1 MNQMKLEGL
10 ALLAAIFLASACTV
24 SKQYS
29 RPKAPVPAT
38 WPAAA
43 EVQEAG
49 RPPGA
54 REPQELSWE
63 DFFTSEKLR
72 RVIRVALENNRDLRM
87 AALNVDKVQAWYRIQ
102 SAQLYPAVNASATA
116 DVYRLP
122 EKMSKNGEA
131 ETVGQL
137 VVGLGAASWELD
149 LFGRIRS
156 LKSQAL
162 EQYLA
167 SIEARSA
174 TQIAL
179 VAAVAGSYFA
189 LAADRESLRLSH
201 ATLDAQQVSYS
212 LILRSREMGIASDL
226 DLRQAETQVEA
237 ARAEIARYNGR
248 VALDENAL
256 NLLAGAAIPS
266 ELLPDQ
272 LDSEHALR
280 EITAGM
286 SSDVLLRRPDIL
298 MAEHQLKAA
307 YANIGAAR
315 AAFFPRI
322 ALTAGAG
329 LMSGDLAELFKA
341 GSRTWNFAPQ
351 VVAPIF
357 DAGARKANLQAAQLE
372 RDLAIAQ
379 YEKTIQTA
387 FREVSDA
394 LSLRARLSEQQ
405 QAQEALVKSLEQTY
419 RLARARYEAGI
430 DSYLGVLVAQRS
442 LYAGQQG
449 LLSLRFARLNNLVTL
464 YKVLGGGA

>member
-10 ALLAAIFLASACTV
+10 ALLAAIFLTSACTV

-38 WPAAA
+38 WPAGAA
-43 EVQEAG
+43 VQETKQA
-49 RPPGA
+49 PDA
-54 REPQELSWE
+54 RQPQELSWE
-63 DFFTSEKLR
+63 EFFTNEKLR
-72 RVIRVALENNRDLRM
+72 RVIRMALENNRDLRM

-102 SAQLYPAVNASATA
+102 RAQLYPTLNASATA
-116 DVYRLP
+116 DGYRLP
-122 EKMSKNGEA
+122 EKMSKNGAA

-137 VVGLGAASWELD
+137 VVGLGTSSWELD

-167 SIEARSA
+167 TGEARSA
-174 TQIAL
+174 AQISL
-179 VAAVAGSYFA
+179 VAGVAGSYFA
-189 LAADRESLRLSH
+189 LAADRESLRLSQ
-201 ATLDAQQVSYS
+201 ATLDAQQASYS
-212 LILRSREMGIASDL
+212 LILRSRQMGVASDL
-226 DLRQAETQVEA
+226 DLRQAETQVES
-237 ARAEIARYNGR
+237 ARAEIARYSGY

-256 NLLAGAAIPS
+256 NLLAGIMIPS
-266 ELLPDQ
+266 ELLPEK

-280 EITAGM
+280 EIAAGM
-286 SSDVLLRRPDIL
+286 SSEVLLRRPDIL

-307 YANIGAAR
+307 YANISAAR
-315 AAFFPRI
+315 AMFFPRI

-351 VVAPIF
+351 LVAPIF
-357 DAGARKANLQAAQLE
+357 DAGARKANLKAAQLE

-394 LSLRARLSEQQ
+394 LSLRARLAEQQ
-405 QAQEALVKSLEQTY
+405 QAQEALVHSLEQTY

-430 DSYLGVLVAQRS
+430 DSYLTVLVAQRS
-442 LYAGQQG
+442 LYAGQQA
-449 LLSLRFARLNNLVTL
+449 LLSLRFARLNNLVNL